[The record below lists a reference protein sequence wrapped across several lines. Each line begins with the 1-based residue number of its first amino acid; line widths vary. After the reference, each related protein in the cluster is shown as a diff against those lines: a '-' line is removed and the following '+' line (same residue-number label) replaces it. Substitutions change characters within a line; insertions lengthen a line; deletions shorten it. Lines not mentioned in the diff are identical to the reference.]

1 MIPTT
6 KQSLASDRI
15 QTDIAQAMNYADAID
30 NKNRITALA
39 NGAEQWM
46 KADDIR
52 ANARAIGVEHIIAS
66 MSPDMQPR
74 PPAPMATSDLSYLA
88 VGAP

>member
-15 QTDIAQAMNYADAID
+15 QTDIAQAMNYADALD
-30 NKNRITALA
+30 GQDRVTVLES
-39 NGAEQWM
+39 GAERWM
-46 KADDIR
+46 EPDQIR

-74 PPAPMATSDLSYLA
+74 PPAPMATSEFSYLA